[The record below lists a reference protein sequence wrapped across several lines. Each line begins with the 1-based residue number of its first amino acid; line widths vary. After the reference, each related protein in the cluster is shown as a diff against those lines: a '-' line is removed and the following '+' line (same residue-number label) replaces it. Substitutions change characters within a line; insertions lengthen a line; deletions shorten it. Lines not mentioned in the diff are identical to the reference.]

1 MVRGGRRPSPP
12 TRQPKKTKGRAEKT
26 TGKLDRGRRP
36 RARNRRTPNTSA
48 AAMNESPPAGGEASG
63 SARPAK
69 DIYTY
74 NDDLVVVSKGTF
86 AARDRVLCPVGAG
99 CLCSDPEGNRP
110 RGAGPAGVR
119 RDELESHV
127 AIKHPGCELVGVP
140 PEGVAV

>member
-1 MVRGGRRPSPP
+1 
-12 TRQPKKTKGRAEKT
+12 
-26 TGKLDRGRRP
+26 
-36 RARNRRTPNTSA
+36 
-48 AAMNESPPAGGEASG
+48 MNESPPAGGEASG
-63 SARPAK
+63 SAPAK

-74 NDDLVVVSKGTF
+74 NDLVVVSKGTF

-99 CLCSDPEGNRP
+99 CLCSDPEGGNP
-110 RGAGPAGVR
+110 RGAGPGVR